1 MKAVF
6 QKIALLALSLV
17 ALAACNEKNPFDVP
31 DDMVV
36 LNMMNE
42 DHGKTLMGKTD
53 IYLTRDMNFTS
64 EKYSF
69 IEVMKAQDL
78 GHVEENEPDLN
89 TLTDK
94 AAVEQYGGY
103 LALVNCI
110 DLHSRFGAS
119 FEKWIVCVCA
129 GAKKENGAELAAGD
143 CRLEQ
148 SRVLTDIYGL
158 EAGHH
163 IRRETKERAL
173 GIILGVVADNHAELL
188 PAGIL
193 FPAPDA
199 HLFFEQRMAG
209 TSVQKLPLD
218 VEEIAVERVGF
229 MMFLLP
235 VGADIA
241 VTAQLE
247 TGALGCN
254 ESVVPVAHS
263 FAGNGY

>member
-103 LALVNCI
+103 LAIRHDDVVRFPSGRLAVII
-110 DLHSRFGAS
+110 DRPYYRIWVDDLIFIKHDKQT
-119 FEKWIVCVCA
+119 ECA
-129 GAKKENGAELAAGD
+129 GAIVNFAQYMPVPGGLPNAYTEVGAVGENEPLTVGISAKNCEGLIREPYDKYFECEVTSGGRKYTELQVSLRPGALM
-143 CRLEQ
+143 Q
-148 SRVLTDIYGL
+148 MP
-158 EAGHH
+158 
-163 IRRETKERAL
+163 
-173 GIILGVVADNHAELL
+173 ADLRQQTFHLYVRNVRT
-188 PAGIL
+188 AGIL
-193 FPAPDA
+193 NF
-199 HLFFEQRMAG
+199 QI
-209 TSVQKLPLD
+209 K
-218 VEEIAVERVGF
+218 
-229 MMFLLP
+229 
-235 VGADIA
+235 
-241 VTAQLE
+241 
-247 TGALGCN
+247 
-254 ESVVPVAHS
+254 
-263 FAGNGY
+263 

>member
-17 ALAACNEKNPFDVP
+17 ALAAFNEKNPFDVP

-36 LNMMNE
+36 LNMMDE

-103 LALVNCI
+103 LAIRHDDVVRFPSGRLAVII
-110 DLHSRFGAS
+110 DRPYYRIWVDDLIFIKHDKQT
-119 FEKWIVCVCA
+119 ECA
-129 GAKKENGAELAAGD
+129 GAIVNFAQYMPVAGGLPNAYTEVGAVGENEPLTVGISAKNCEGLIREPYDKYFECKVTSGGRKYTELQVSLRPGALM
-143 CRLEQ
+143 Q
-148 SRVLTDIYGL
+148 MP
-158 EAGHH
+158 
-163 IRRETKERAL
+163 
-173 GIILGVVADNHAELL
+173 ADLRQQTFHLYVRNVRT
-188 PAGIL
+188 AGIL
-193 FPAPDA
+193 NF
-199 HLFFEQRMAG
+199 QI
-209 TSVQKLPLD
+209 K
-218 VEEIAVERVGF
+218 
-229 MMFLLP
+229 
-235 VGADIA
+235 
-241 VTAQLE
+241 
-247 TGALGCN
+247 
-254 ESVVPVAHS
+254 
-263 FAGNGY
+263 

>member
-6 QKIALLALSLV
+6 QKIPLLALSLV

-103 LALVNCI
+103 LAIRHDDVVRFPSGRLAVII
-110 DLHSRFGAS
+110 DRPYYRIWVDDLIFIKHDKQT
-119 FEKWIVCVCA
+119 ECA
-129 GAKKENGAELAAGD
+129 GAIVNFAQYMPVAG
-143 CRLEQ
+143 
-148 SRVLTDIYGL
+148 GL
-158 EAGHH
+158 PNAYTE
-163 IRRETKERAL
+163 
-173 GIILGVVADNHAELL
+173 
-188 PAGIL
+188 
-193 FPAPDA
+193 
-199 HLFFEQRMAG
+199 
-209 TSVQKLPLD
+209 
-218 VEEIAVERVGF
+218 
-229 MMFLLP
+229 
-235 VGADIA
+235 VGA
-241 VTAQLE
+241 V
-247 TGALGCN
+247 G
-254 ESVVPVAHS
+254 
-263 FAGNGY
+263 